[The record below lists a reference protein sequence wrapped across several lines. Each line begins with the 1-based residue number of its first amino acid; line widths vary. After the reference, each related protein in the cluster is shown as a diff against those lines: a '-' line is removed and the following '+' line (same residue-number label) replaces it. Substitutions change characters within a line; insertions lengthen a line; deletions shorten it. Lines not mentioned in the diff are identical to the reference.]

1 METLIIEALGASV
14 QEVLATM
21 TMTKVEMGAPAES
34 SAAEIVGEVT
44 GIVGLVG
51 PNSNGTL
58 ILSFERDTI
67 LQMLENMF
75 GEKFPTLNTEVL
87 DAIGE
92 ITNIVCGDLK
102 RRLSAHGFE
111 IAMATP
117 TVVHGTSVRIRE
129 KGNRESVSIPFSTS
143 AGRFLVE
150 TNLCR
155 TSQEQTS
162 N

>member
-1 METLIIEALGASV
+1 MDTVIIEALSASV
-14 QEVLATM
+14 QEALATM
-21 TMTKVEMGAPAES
+21 TMTKVEMGTPIDS
-34 SAAEIVGEVT
+34 GAAGVVGEVT

-51 PNSNGTL
+51 PNSSGTL
-58 ILSFERDTI
+58 LLSFERDTI

-117 TVVHGTSVRIRE
+117 TVVHGTSLRIRE
-129 KGNRESVSIPFSTS
+129 KGTRESVSIPFSTS
-143 AGRFLVE
+143 AGRFVIE

-155 TSQEQTS
+155 SVQGHPS
-162 N
+162 S